1 MGSPEDKALDP
12 ETSAQ
17 VDLGSYLDED
27 VESEAGVPRVEWHQ
41 PLTLY
46 KHVKEC

>member
-12 ETSAQ
+12 KTPAH

-27 VESEAGVPRVEWHQ
+27 VESEAGVPCVEWHK
-41 PLTLY
+41 PLTFC
-46 KHVKEC
+46 KHLNKC